1 MPSASG
7 IARKIYDAMPR
18 QLKRSVL
25 VLPFAWRIGPIY
37 QSYLNFLL
45 ESDKWNND
53 AHTAY
58 QDKRLS
64 DLLQRAINNV
74 PYYTRYRRLL
84 GRPPREILQEID
96 PIEKKHIQLDPEIFL
111 DPTIPRSAT
120 YISSTGGTTGRPLK
134 VILDKA
140 GFQIEWAFMVAQWM
154 RVGYRPGMRKAT
166 FRGFSFHSGHL
177 WQENPVYDEIQFSP
191 FAMTQDNL
199 PLYVDRIKRYAPD
212 FLYGYPS
219 ALTII
224 AKFLESHPEWDFP
237 QIRGLLCGSE
247 NMIAGQRD
255 YLEKIFQARVYSWY
269 GMSEKVILAG
279 ECEKS
284 SLYHAFPQYGITEV
298 IDETGNTSSKAG
310 SEGEIVGTG
319 FMNRAMPF
327 IRYRTGDH
335 ARIEADFCPGCGRS
349 FLLLGQVKG
358 RWIQEMVIGKHG
370 APISITALNMHG
382 EVFKDVLQFQ
392 FHQKEIGKVV
402 LKIVPGKTFNEGIE
416 SRILRAL
423 YSKTDREIEW
433 IVEKVSSIELSQR
446 GKSIFLIQELKE
458 V

>member
-37 QSYLNFLL
+37 RSHLNFLMD
-45 ESDKWNND
+45 SDKWNKD
-53 AHTAY
+53 AHNAY

-64 DLLQRAINNV
+64 DLLERAINNV
-74 PYYTRYRRLL
+74 PHYTRYRKLL
-84 GRPPREILQEID
+84 GRHPREILQEIE
-96 PIEKKHIQLDPEIFL
+96 PIEKRDIQLDPEKFL

-120 YISSTGGTTGRPLK
+120 YITSTGGTTGSPLE
-134 VILDKA
+134 VILDKV
-140 GFQIEWAFMVAQWM
+140 GFQMEWAFMVAQWV

-166 FRGFSFHSGHL
+166 FRGAPFPNGRL

-191 FAMTQDNL
+191 FSMAQDNL
-199 PLYVDRIKRYAPD
+199 PLYVERIKRYAPD

-219 ALTII
+219 ALTIM
-224 AKFLESHPEWDFP
+224 AKFVEMYPEWNFP
-237 QIRGLLCGSE
+237 KIRGLLCGSE
-247 NMIAGQRD
+247 NIIEGQRD
-255 YLEKIFQARVYSWY
+255 YLEKTFQARLFSWY

-298 IDETGNTSSKAG
+298 MDERGNIGSKAG
-310 SEGEIVGTG
+310 SKGEIVGTG
-319 FMNRAMPF
+319 FTNRAMPF

-335 ARIEADFCPGCGRS
+335 ARIEADFCQSCGRS
-349 FLLLGQVKG
+349 FILLEQVKG

-392 FHQKEIGKVV
+392 FHQKEIGKVL
-402 LKIVPGKTFNEGIE
+402 LKIVPAKTFNDRIE

-433 IVEKVSSIELSQR
+433 TVDQVSSIKLSDR